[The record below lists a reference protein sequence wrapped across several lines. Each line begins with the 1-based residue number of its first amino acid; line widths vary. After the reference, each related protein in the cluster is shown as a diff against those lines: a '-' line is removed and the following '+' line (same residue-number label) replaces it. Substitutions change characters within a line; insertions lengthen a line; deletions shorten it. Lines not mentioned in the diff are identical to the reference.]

1 MNGEK
6 RDDMTTEIL
15 DAELEVARSK
25 ARLQQSL
32 QVAGETGS
40 RLATEMRSKATPAL
54 IAAVLVG
61 GAAVVGTAYL
71 VARREPRHRGW
82 SRRPSAGGM
91 VARAVGVW
99 LLRAAALRLAQALA
113 AKFGDTQPLTIAAPS
128 EPG

>member
-1 MNGEK
+1 
-6 RDDMTTEIL
+6 
-15 DAELEVARSK
+15 
-25 ARLQQSL
+25 
-32 QVAGETGS
+32 
-40 RLATEMRSKATPAL
+40 
-54 IAAVLVG
+54 VG

-71 VARREPRHRGW
+71 VARGEPRHRG
-82 SRRPSAGGM
+82 SNRRPSAGGM